1 MVVRLGI
8 GIPQLRSLRRR
19 CCVTELK
26 PESTGYLDPLWW
38 GCVISPV
45 FTMLILLHLKPTGI
59 YNAEGKNLK
68 RYYDQCPEPRLG
80 GSNGLRGDEREL
92 GRVLQVP

>member
-1 MVVRLGI
+1 M
-8 GIPQLRSLRRR
+8 
-19 CCVTELK
+19 
-26 PESTGYLDPLWW
+26 
-38 GCVISPV
+38 ISPV

-80 GSNGLRGDEREL
+80 GSNGLSGNEREP